1 MEHPLEISRNIGFNG
16 SIIYKWRMFKQ
27 IKVNQRWQLII
38 IDHRTKWRIFQQTM
52 LQCLSTRMYQRK
64 IEGMDFE
71 VEVAREIETEG
82 DIFEE
87 EHWDFNSQ
95 KGHETNCLMER

>member
-1 MEHPLEISRNIGFNG
+1 
-16 SIIYKWRMFKQ
+16 
-27 IKVNQRWQLII
+27 
-38 IDHRTKWRIFQQTM
+38 
-52 LQCLSTRMYQRK
+52 MYQRK
-64 IEGMDFE
+64 FEGMDFE